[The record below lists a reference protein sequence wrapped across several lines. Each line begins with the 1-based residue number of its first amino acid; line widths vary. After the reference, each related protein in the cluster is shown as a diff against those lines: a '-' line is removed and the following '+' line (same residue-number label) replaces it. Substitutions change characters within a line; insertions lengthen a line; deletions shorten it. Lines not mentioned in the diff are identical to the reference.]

1 MAQGGEVPLVE
12 EGCSI
17 SEAIVE
23 MSRKTL
29 GVVTIVNK
37 DRRLVGLLTDGDLRR
52 ALEKRVDMY
61 GDIIDT
67 IMTKNPQSITADIL
81 AAQALRMLRERS
93 INNYPVV
100 DEQGCVVGVLTWQMI
115 VKAGIII

>member
-1 MAQGGEVPLVE
+1 
-12 EGCSI
+12 
-17 SEAIVE
+17 
-23 MSRKTL
+23 
-29 GVVTIVNK
+29 
-37 DRRLVGLLTDGDLRR
+37 
-52 ALEKRVDMY
+52 
-61 GDIIDT
+61 
-67 IMTKNPQSITADIL
+67 MTKNPQSITADIL